1 MTTPVTREFIEEL
14 IVKAEEKGDTE
25 RVKIL
30 KESLENFKEPKPEMH
45 HVEDEDGRHI
55 VSLGGPPI
63 VRTCGTPRRIL
74 KKVEE

>member
-14 IVKAEEKGDTE
+14 IVRAEEKGDTE
-25 RVKIL
+25 RVKKL
-30 KESLENFKEPKPEMH
+30 QESLENFKEPTPEMH
-45 HVEDEDGRHI
+45 HIDEDGRHI
-55 VSLGGPPI
+55 VSLGGPPL